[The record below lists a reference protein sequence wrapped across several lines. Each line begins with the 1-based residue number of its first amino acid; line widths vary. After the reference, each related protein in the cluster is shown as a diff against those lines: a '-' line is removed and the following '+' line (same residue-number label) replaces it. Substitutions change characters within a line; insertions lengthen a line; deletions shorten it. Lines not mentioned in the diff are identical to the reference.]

1 MALDPKVLSDIYGDN
16 GVLANPFPTA
26 KEYQPEQIAQG
37 IKIGRAKGIDAM
49 LAADH
54 LPQLH
59 DELDQDHWNA
69 IVKTSPKLAKQM
81 QEPAFA
87 AVAHDDTQN
96 LSALEKTVSFA
107 KNIGRS
113 IPAGLAGFN
122 EGIYGAVQSVA
133 DIGSAATGGI
143 LPIDLFGGLS
153 DVVNKRRGVEKAIKT
168 GLEKARGQVGPTE
181 GAIYSGVESGVQ
193 NLLMLPVA
201 LASRNPNL
209 LAGTMAAQTE
219 GQGYGDA
226 IDAGKTP
233 AQALPFAASQ
243 GYVEYATEQ
252 IPALKLLNGL
262 KAKAPAM
269 QIAKDFLAKEIP
281 GEQVATALQDLNEWA
296 VLNPDKPFTEY
307 LKDRPGAA
315 YQTLVA
321 TIVGGGVQVGAGKAI
336 EHTINRFAPRNAAEE
351 NAQQDH
357 QTLTQLDQL
366 AAESKVKARDP
377 ATFQQFVADATQDGP
392 VQDVYIDAKAL
403 AQSGIVQELAQVSPA
418 IRAQFNDAIQ
428 TGGSVRIPL
437 DEYTANIAG
446 TEFNQ
451 ALLEHLKTDP
461 NGMTLAE
468 SKEYAKTYQEDFN
481 AELDK
486 VTQEH
491 TGDEAFKAS
500 AASVQNEILKQLN
513 ETGRYTPEVNDTN
526 AMVAG
531 AHFAVRAAQ
540 LGMTPE
546 ELYKLRPLKVNGESI
561 LGDSYNQDGALQT
574 DTNNFKNWFADSK
587 VVTPEGN
594 PQVVYHGTTANTHED
609 ALGFKQFLT
618 KYFELGSHFGNT
630 AQANSFAISD
640 QGTGR
645 VMPVY
650 LNMKNPL
657 RLQDQGGFD
666 AMDIAPQLLNMGFID
681 EKQAEALQEMPIDDA
696 LVALQEAIKANG
708 YDGIVYLNR
717 REGMTKATLKSLM
730 QIPFSEQN
738 AMSDE
743 AFKKVASDASDSY
756 IVFDPTQIKSAVGN
770 NGNFNPND
778 SNILHQA
785 AFHGSPFRFDKF
797 SLDHLGKG
805 EGAQAYGWGLYFSGD
820 KSVAEWYR
828 KTLAGRNAGNSLTDE
843 MSALLVDGKPLID
856 SFKIES
862 DRELAD
868 FAKASNTQGALAYVE
883 KRAARWADLANDDSY
898 EFKSYAADKAVEWQG
913 LERALQAGGSLT
925 HKSTGQLYEVHIPE
939 DSEYLHW
946 DKPLSEQSSILDKL
960 FEYSQSSNFGNHQL
974 DNALSTILEAMDKGQ
989 EAKLTGRDFYDKLKY
1004 AGDTRSYWDTRPY
1017 DSSAAAE
1024 AASKYLNS
1032 IGVQGIKYLDG
1043 SSRGAGEGSHNYVI
1057 FDDKA
1062 VNIVDTFYQSTPEQ
1076 KGIAE
1081 LFQALTKNDDVF
1093 KYDKSTATD
1102 MQKVFDDVA
1111 PGLVK
1116 AEFAITPEGIDEQY
1130 NIYPI
1135 DKNGKVL
1142 RDQEGNINVY
1152 PDGKVEVNVLNWEE
1166 GFGGSAIY
1174 AAVGNWA
1181 FNNDKVFA
1189 GDREG
1194 ITPTGKMRRLENMI
1208 SLALK
1213 FGTTDHIAPHPE
1225 QMSELGFDWK
1235 TGDTNYNLEQMLQA
1249 SFKALRNG
1257 TYITEN
1263 RFGQSITYKS
1273 PNARGVAKLD
1283 DLVYDFDKYQFTELS
1298 SGKQFTDQQFSALAK
1313 TANAR
1318 GVNGGSTTLKR
1329 AALAHTFLSAQN
1341 ATERGRL
1348 LEKLSGLSRQHLV
1361 NTQLADTF
1369 YQANTN
1375 PRGSFS
1381 PSSNTITLLKN
1392 ADLSTFLHELGH
1404 SFLEMDVN
1412 LAAQLAGNTQLT
1424 EGEQEILSDVGSLFN
1439 WFGLQGNI
1447 NAQLDQWY
1455 AMTIEEQRTYHEKMA
1470 EGFESYLFEGK
1481 APSIE
1486 LQPLFQRMR
1495 AWFMHVYRNLSKYLS
1510 DAGETLTPEVRSV
1523 FDRMLASTEQ
1533 IKLSQQARSMLPLF
1547 ETADQAGMTPDEFA
1561 AYQRLDPQATQD
1573 AIAELQSRG
1582 LRDMKWLSNARAKQ
1596 LKKLQKEADGLR
1608 REVRSE
1614 VTTEIMSQPV
1624 YRAWTFLTAKLSA
1637 DDKLTPGIRL
1647 KSDPNIVDETQDS
1660 LFTAIAKL
1668 GGINKDAAISE
1679 WGVDP
1684 RDNPQSGVFGKPVL
1698 RKNGGLSLDAMAELL
1713 AEHSYLPVDKNGK
1726 YDIRDLEER
1735 YSEQARGNKQ
1745 VSLAYDYSQDQ
1756 AQIPGADINT
1766 DALKAGRLD
1775 RGALAD
1781 TYGTAEG
1788 SPVAGLNT
1796 LRMTSATGLHSDI
1809 VAEMFGFSSGDQL
1822 VKALLDAQPPKQAV
1836 EDATDT
1842 RMLERHGDLSSPEAL
1857 GRAADKAIHNE
1868 VRARM
1873 ISTELNALA
1882 KATGKK
1888 ATLASAAR
1896 EFATAMIARIKV
1908 RNIKPNQYAVA
1919 EAKAAKNAAA
1929 AMRKSDLETAAAEKR
1944 NQLVNN
1950 YATKAA
1956 LNARD
1961 EIDQGVKY
1969 MRKFSSD
1976 SVRKSID
1983 VDYLD
1988 QIDAML
1994 ERFDLR
2000 TGVSLKA
2007 IDKRTALLEW
2017 MNKQRD
2023 QGLEPDIPPEFMN
2036 EALRMS
2042 YKDMSLEA
2050 FRGLVDSVKQI
2061 DHLGRLKNRLLTAKD
2076 QRTYE
2081 AVREILTTSIIE
2093 NAGDRKANTRTPTTN
2108 TGRAIQGV
2116 KNFWASHIKAST
2128 WARIMDG
2135 GQDGGPVWEYFIRSA
2150 NESANFETH
2159 ERGTATEALSK
2170 ILAPV
2175 FKIGKMGGKGQYF
2188 DSIDRSLN
2196 RESRLAIALNTGNAS
2211 SYQRLLGGEGWTAQQ
2226 VQPVLDSLTKAE
2238 WDAVQAIWDHFE
2250 TYRPQIAA
2258 KERRVYGKEPNWV
2271 EPTAIHTAHGE
2282 YRGGYYP
2289 IKYDPNASQR
2299 AEEHVDAEG
2308 AKRQLQGAYTSA
2320 TTRRSFTK
2328 TRVDEVNGR
2337 PLLYTLAGVYSG
2349 VNDVIHDLAWHEWLI
2364 DVNRLM
2370 RSSTIDS
2377 AIRDH
2382 YGPEVKRQLKSWI
2395 QDIAEGERGADNA
2408 GEMVLGKLR
2417 QGVSIAGLGFNVLS
2431 AAIQITGFNQSIV
2444 LVGAKWIGRGVTKYL
2459 ASPIQSTREVTE
2471 QSEFMADRF
2480 RTQFRELNELR
2491 NSVQD
2496 QSAAKRA
2503 LQDGAYFMMTRVQ
2516 QMVDV
2521 PTWLGAYEKAISEG
2535 NAEERAVS
2543 LADQAVIEAQMSGMS
2558 KDLSAIERGG
2568 PALKL
2573 FTVFY
2578 SFMNTSL
2585 NLGVMKAMTEKNKA
2599 KLAADYLLLYVAGPV
2614 MGLAIKNAL
2623 TPGDADDDWDFEALA
2638 KALLGESLGFLMGQ
2652 MVVVREFAEA
2662 GKNAF
2667 GLPNGNY
2674 GYQGPAGVRVIADTT
2689 KFVQQAQQG
2698 EFDDAFRKASINLVG
2713 PLFGLPAA
2721 QVNRTITGINAL
2733 TDGKTGNP
2741 AAAILGYQEPH

>member
-26 KEYQPEQIAQG
+26 KEYQPEQVAQG

-59 DELDQDHWNA
+59 DELDQDHWND
-69 IVKTSPKLAKQM
+69 IVKNSPKLAKQM

-87 AVAHDDTQN
+87 AVAHDDTKN
-96 LSALEKTVSFA
+96 LSSLEKTVSFA

-122 EGIYGAVQSVA
+122 EGMYGYVQSIA
-133 DIGSAATGGI
+133 DLGAAALDPLVGTI
-143 LPIDLFGGLS
+143 LPANPFAQMS
-153 DVVNKRRGVEKAIKT
+153 DAANNRRVVEKANKT
-168 GLEKARGQVGPTE
+168 ALEKARGQVGPTE

-233 AQALPFAASQ
+233 AQALPFAVSQ

-269 QIAKDFLAKEIP
+269 QIAKDFLAKDIP

-336 EHTINRFAPRNAAEE
+336 EHTINRFAPRNVAEE

-357 QTLTQLDQL
+357 QILTQLDQL

-461 NGMTLAE
+461 NGMTFAE

-491 TGDEAFKAS
+491 TGDEVFKVS
-500 AASVQNEILKQLN
+500 AATVQNEIFKQLN
-513 ETGRYTPEVNDTN
+513 ETGRYTSEVNDTN

-546 ELYKLRPLKVNGESI
+546 ELYKLRPLKVNGEPI
-561 LGDSYNQDGALQT
+561 LGDSYNQAGALQIET
-574 DTNNFKNWFADSK
+574 PEFKTWFADSK
-587 VVTPEGN
+587 VVDAAGK
-594 PQVVYHGTTANTHED
+594 PQIVYHGTVAQPRGN
-609 ALGFKQFLT
+609 AQGFDTFSTFKN
-618 KYFELGSHFGNT
+618 ELGSHFGNT
-630 AQANSFAISD
+630 AQANSFTHAPEN
-640 QGTGR
+640 GR

-650 LNMKNPL
+650 ITLKNPL
-657 RLQDQGGFD
+657 RMQDEG
-666 AMDIAPQLLNMGFID
+666 AWDIATINKQLID
-681 EKQAEALQEMPIDDA
+681 KGILTEAQVESIFSLPDEAAVEVMQA
-696 LVALQEAIKANG
+696 AIKAKG

-717 REGMTKATLKSLM
+717 REGMSKATLKGLM

-738 AMSDE
+738 AMSDQV
-743 AFKKVASDASDSY
+743 FKNNARDASDSY
-756 IVFDPTQIKSAVGN
+756 IAFDPSQIKSAVGN

-778 SNILHQA
+778 PNILRQA

-797 SLDHLGKG
+797 SLDHLGNG
-805 EGAQAYGWGLYFSGD
+805 EGAQAYGWGLYFAGD
-820 KSVAEWYR
+820 KSVADWYR
-828 KTLAGRNAGNSLTDE
+828 KTLAKRHSGNSLTDE

-868 FAKASNTQGALAYVE
+868 FAKASDTQGALAYVE

-898 EFKSYAADKAVEWQG
+898 EFKIYAADKAVEWQG
-913 LERALQAGGSLT
+913 LESALQAGGSLT

-946 DKPLSEQSSILDKL
+946 DTPLSEQGGKVKATFNDLKAALGHSLPEVEEHLNTD
-960 FEYSQSSNFGNHQL
+960 FEEFTGKQL
-974 DNALSTILEAMDKGQ
+974 YQALSRYASESSLPNQEDTSGNTDKDVSLFLHSLG
-989 EAKLTGRDFYDKLKY
+989 L
-1004 AGDTRSYWDTRPY
+1004 
-1017 DSSAAAE
+1017 
-1024 AASKYLNS
+1024 
-1032 IGVQGIKYLDG
+1032 QGIKYLDG

-1057 FDDKA
+1057 FDDNA
-1062 VNIVDTFYQSTPEQ
+1062 VHIVDTFYQ
-1076 KGIAE
+1076 A
-1081 LFQALTKNDDVF
+1081 KN
-1093 KYDKSTATD
+1093 
-1102 MQKVFDDVA
+1102 Q
-1111 PGLVK
+1111 
-1116 AEFAITPEGIDEQY
+1116 
-1130 NIYPI
+1130 
-1135 DKNGKVL
+1135 
-1142 RDQEGNINVY
+1142 
-1152 PDGKVEVNVLNWEE
+1152 VN
-1166 GFGGSAIY
+1166 
-1174 AAVGNWA
+1174 
-1181 FNNDKVFA
+1181 
-1189 GDREG
+1189 
-1194 ITPTGKMRRLENMI
+1194 
-1208 SLALK
+1208 
-1213 FGTTDHIAPHPE
+1213 
-1225 QMSELGFDWK
+1225 
-1235 TGDTNYNLEQMLQA
+1235 
-1249 SFKALRNG
+1249 
-1257 TYITEN
+1257 
-1263 RFGQSITYKS
+1263 
-1273 PNARGVAKLD
+1273 RGA
-1283 DLVYDFDKYQFTELS
+1283 Y
-1298 SGKQFTDQQFSALAK
+1298 
-1313 TANAR
+1313 
-1318 GVNGGSTTLKR
+1318 
-1329 AALAHTFLSAQN
+1329 
-1341 ATERGRL
+1341 
-1348 LEKLSGLSRQHLV
+1348 
-1361 NTQLADTF
+1361 
-1369 YQANTN
+1369 
-1375 PRGSFS
+1375 S
-1381 PSSNTITLLKN
+1381 PSENTITLLKN

-1412 LAAQLAGNTQLT
+1412 LAAQLVDNTQLT
-1424 EGEQEILSDVGSLFN
+1424 EGEQEILNDVGSLFN

-1447 NAQLDQWY
+1447 NSQLDQWY
-1455 AMTIEEQRTYHEKMA
+1455 AMTIDEQRTYHEQMA

-1510 DAGETLTPEVRSV
+1510 DAGESLTPEVRSV

-1547 ETADQAGMTPDEFA
+1547 ETADQAGMSPDEFA

-1679 WGVDP
+1679 WGVDS
-1684 RDNPQSGVFGKPVL
+1684 RGNPQSGVFGKPVL

-1713 AEHSYLPVDKNGK
+1713 AERGYLPVDKNGK
-1726 YDIRDLEER
+1726 HDLRDLEER

-1756 AQIPGADINT
+1756 APITGSDLNT

-1775 RGALAD
+1775 RGALAE
-1781 TYGTAEG
+1781 TYGTTVG
-1788 SPVAGLNT
+1788 SPVTGLNT
-1796 LRMTSATGLHSDI
+1796 LRMTSVTGLHPDI

-1842 RMLERHGDLSSPEAL
+1842 RMLGRHGDLSSPEAL
-1857 GRAADKAIHNE
+1857 GRAADKAIHND

-1873 ISTELNALA
+1873 ISTELNALS

-1961 EIDQGVKY
+1961 EIDQGVAY
-1969 MRKFSSD
+1969 LRKFGSD
-1976 SVRKSID
+1976 GVRKSID

-2000 TGVSLKA
+2000 TGVSLKTL
-2007 IDKRTALLEW
+2007 DKRTALLEW

-2023 QGLEPDIPPEFMN
+2023 QGMEPDIPSELMN
-2036 EALRMS
+2036 EAVRMS
-2042 YKDMSLEA
+2042 YKDMTLEA

-2081 AVREILTTSIIE
+2081 AIRDIITTSIIE

-2108 TGRAIQGV
+2108 TGRAIQSV
-2116 KNFWASHIKAST
+2116 KNFWASHLKASI

-2150 NESANFETH
+2150 NEAANFETH

-2175 FKIGKMGGKGQYF
+2175 FKLGKMGGKGQYF
-2188 DSIDRSLN
+2188 ASIDRSLN
-2196 RESRLAIALNTGNAS
+2196 RESRMAIALNTGNAS
-2211 SYQRLLGGEGWTAQQ
+2211 NYQRLLGGEGWTAQQ
-2226 VQPVLDSLTKAE
+2226 VQPVVDSLTKAE

-2271 EPTAIHTAHGE
+2271 EATAVHTAHGE

-2382 YGPEVKRQLKSWI
+2382 YGPEVKRQLKTWI

-2444 LVGAKWIGRGVTKYL
+2444 RVGAKWIGRGITKYL

-2496 QSAAKRA
+2496 QSAAKRV

-2521 PTWLGAYEKAISEG
+2521 PTWLGAYEKAISDG

-2558 KDLSAIERGG
+2558 KDLSKIERGG

-2578 SFMNTSL
+2578 SFMNTSF

-2599 KLAADYLLLYVAGPV
+2599 KLAADFLLLYVAGPV
-2614 MGLAIKNAL
+2614 LTLALKNAL

-2662 GKNAF
+2662 GKNAL
-2667 GLPNGNY
+2667 GLTNGNF

-2698 EFDDAFRKASINLVG
+2698 EFDDSFRKASINLIG

-2721 QVNRTITGINAL
+2721 QVNRSITGINAL
-2733 TDGKTGNP
+2733 TDGKTDNP

>member
-26 KEYQPEQIAQG
+26 KEYQPEQMAQG
-37 IKIGRAKGIDAM
+37 IKIGRAKGMDAM
-49 LAADH
+49 LVADH

-59 DELDQDHWNA
+59 DELDQDHWNE
-69 IVKTSPKLAKQM
+69 IVKNSPKLAKQM

-96 LSALEKTVSFA
+96 LSTLEKTVSFA

-113 IPAGLAGFN
+113 IPAGVASFN
-122 EGIYGAVQSVA
+122 EGMYGFAQSVTDLGA
-133 DIGSAATGGI
+133 AAISPLVGTILPANPFTQMSDAAT
-143 LPIDLFGGLS
+143 
-153 DVVNKRRGVEKAIKT
+153 NRRVVEKANKT
-168 GLEKARGQVGPTE
+168 ALEKARGKVGPTE
-181 GAIYSGVESGVQ
+181 GAIYSGIESGVQ

-201 LASRNPNL
+201 IASRNPSL

-233 AQALPFAASQ
+233 AQALPFAVSQ

-296 VLNPDKPFTEY
+296 TLHPEKPFTEY

-336 EHTINRFAPRNAAEE
+336 EHVVNRFSPSNVAEE

-377 ATFQQFVADATQDGP
+377 VTFQQFVADATQDGP
-392 VQDVYIDAKAL
+392 VQDVYIDAKVL
-403 AQSGIVQELAQVSPA
+403 AQSGIAQELAQVSPA
-418 IRAQFNDAIQ
+418 ISAQFNDAIQ

-437 DEYTANIAG
+437 DEYAANIAG

-451 ALLEHLKTDP
+451 GLLEHLKTDP
-461 NGMTLAE
+461 NGMTFAE

-500 AASVQNEILKQLN
+500 AATVQNEILKQLN

-546 ELYKLRPLKVNGESI
+546 ELYKLRPLKVNGEPI

-587 VVTPEGN
+587 VVDAEGK
-594 PQVVYHGTTANTHED
+594 PQVVYHGTD
-609 ALGFKQFLT
+609 KPFT
-618 KYFELGSHFGNT
+618 K
-630 AQANSFAISD
+630 
-640 QGTGR
+640 
-645 VMPVY
+645 V
-650 LNMKNPL
+650 NMKKGA
-657 RLQDQGGFD
+657 QGVFWVTS
-666 AMDIAPQLLNMGFID
+666 N
-681 EKQAEALQEMPIDDA
+681 KQALEDGEIGAAGNGTIMSLYA
-696 LVALQEAIKANG
+696 NIKNPAGWKEYDQLSLDEIEHRG
-708 YDGIVYLNR
+708 YDGVVLPNKD
-717 REGMTKATLKSLM
+717 GT
-730 QIPFSEQN
+730 F
-738 AMSDE
+738 E
-743 AFKKVASDASDSY
+743 A
-756 IVFDPTQIKSAVGN
+756 IIFDPKQVKSATKNKGT
-770 NGNFNPND
+770 FDPND
-778 SNILHQA
+778 PNILH
-785 AFHGSPFRFDKF
+785 
-797 SLDHLGKG
+797 
-805 EGAQAYGWGLYFSGD
+805 
-820 KSVAEWYR
+820 
-828 KTLAGRNAGNSLTDE
+828 
-843 MSALLVDGKPLID
+843 
-856 SFKIES
+856 
-862 DRELAD
+862 
-868 FAKASNTQGALAYVE
+868 
-883 KRAARWADLANDDSY
+883 
-898 EFKSYAADKAVEWQG
+898 
-913 LERALQAGGSLT
+913 
-925 HKSTGQLYEVHIPE
+925 
-939 DSEYLHW
+939 
-946 DKPLSEQSSILDKL
+946 
-960 FEYSQSSNFGNHQL
+960 
-974 DNALSTILEAMDKGQ
+974 
-989 EAKLTGRDFYDKLKY
+989 
-1004 AGDTRSYWDTRPY
+1004 
-1017 DSSAAAE
+1017 
-1024 AASKYLNS
+1024 
-1032 IGVQGIKYLDG
+1032 
-1043 SSRGAGEGSHNYVI
+1043 
-1057 FDDKA
+1057 
-1062 VNIVDTFYQSTPEQ
+1062 QSTPEQ
-1076 KGIAE
+1076 KGIAK
-1081 LFQALTKNDDVF
+1081 LFKALTENDAVF
-1093 KYDKSTATD
+1093 QYGKSTATD
-1102 MQKVFDDVA
+1102 MQQVFDDIV
-1111 PGLVK
+1111 PGTVK
-1116 AEFAITPEGIDEQY
+1116 VDLAIAPEGIDEQY
-1130 NIYPI
+1130 TVFPV
-1135 DKNGKVL
+1135 DAMGKVL
-1142 RDQEGNINVY
+1142 RDQEGTVSVY
-1152 PDGKVEVNVLNWEE
+1152 PDGKVEINVLNWEK
-1166 GFGGSAIY
+1166 GYGGSGIY

-1181 FNNDKVFA
+1181 FNNNKVFS

-1225 QMSELGFDWK
+1225 QMHELGFDWK
-1235 TGDTNYNLEQMLQA
+1235 TGDTEYNLEQMLLA
-1249 SFKALRNG
+1249 SYKAIRNG
-1257 TYITEN
+1257 TYITES
-1263 RFGQSITYKS
+1263 RFGTEVTHKS

-1283 DLVYDFDKYQFTELS
+1283 DLAYDFDKHQFIELS
-1298 SGKQFTDQQFSALAK
+1298 SGKQYTDKQFAELAK
-1313 TANAR
+1313 TKGAR
-1318 GVNGGSTTLKR
+1318 DVAAGRTTLER
-1329 AALAHTFLSAQN
+1329 AALAHTFLSGMD
-1341 ATERGRL
+1341 ERSLERL
-1348 LEKLSGLSRQHLV
+1348 SQLAHQSLA
-1361 NTQLADTF
+1361 NTQLEKRF
-1369 YQANTN
+1369 YQNNTN
-1375 PRGSFS
+1375 TRGSFS

-1412 LAAQLAGNTQLT
+1412 LAAQLSGNTQLT
-1424 EGEQEILSDVGSLFN
+1424 EGEQEILNDVGSLFN

-1447 NAQLDQWY
+1447 SAQLDQWY
-1455 AMTIEEQRTYHEKMA
+1455 AMTLDEQRTYHEQMA

-1510 DAGETLTPEVRSV
+1510 DAGESLTPEVRSV

-1647 KSDPNIVDETQDS
+1647 KSDPNIVDETQDNI
-1660 LFTAIAKL
+1660 FTAIAKL

-1679 WGVDP
+1679 WGIDP

-1698 RKNGGLSLDAMAELL
+1698 RKQGGLALDAMAELL
-1713 AEHSYLPVDKNGK
+1713 AERGYLPVDKNGK
-1726 YDIRDLEER
+1726 HDIRDLEER

-1745 VSLAYDYSQDQ
+1745 VSQAYDYSQDQ
-1756 AQIPGADINT
+1756 AQLPGAELNT

-1775 RGALAD
+1775 RSSLAE

-1788 SPVAGLNT
+1788 SPIAGLNT
-1796 LRMTSATGLHSDI
+1796 LRMTSTTGLHPDI

-1857 GRAADKAIHNE
+1857 GRAADKAIHND

-1929 AMRKSDLETAAAEKR
+1929 AMRKSGLETAAAEKR

-1961 EIDQGVKY
+1961 EIDQGVAY
-1969 MRKFSSD
+1969 LRKFGSD
-1976 SVRKSID
+1976 GVRKSID

-2000 TGVSLKA
+2000 TGVSLKTL
-2007 IDKRTALLEW
+2007 DKRTALLEW

-2023 QGLEPDIPPEFMN
+2023 QGMEPDIPSELMN
-2036 EALRMS
+2036 EAVRMS
-2042 YKDMSLEA
+2042 YKDMTLEA

-2081 AVREILTTSIIE
+2081 AIRDIITTSIIE

-2108 TGRAIQGV
+2108 TGRAIQSV
-2116 KNFWASHIKAST
+2116 KNFWASHLKASI

-2150 NESANFETH
+2150 NEAANFETH

-2175 FKIGKMGGKGQYF
+2175 FKLGKMGGKGQYF
-2188 DSIDRSLN
+2188 ASIDRSLN
-2196 RESRLAIALNTGNAS
+2196 RESRMAIALNTGNAS
-2211 SYQRLLGGEGWTAQQ
+2211 NYQRLLGGEGWTAQQ
-2226 VQPVLDSLTKAE
+2226 VQPVVDSLTKAE

-2271 EPTAIHTAHGE
+2271 EATAVHTAHGE

-2382 YGPEVKRQLKSWI
+2382 YGPEVKRQLKTWI

-2444 LVGAKWIGRGVTKYL
+2444 RVGAKWIGRGITKYL

-2496 QSAAKRA
+2496 QSAAKRV

-2521 PTWLGAYEKAISEG
+2521 PTWLGAYEKAISDG

-2558 KDLSAIERGG
+2558 KDLSKIERGG

-2578 SFMNTSL
+2578 SFMNTSF

-2599 KLAADYLLLYVAGPV
+2599 KLAADFLLLYVAGPV
-2614 MGLAIKNAL
+2614 LTLALKNAL

-2662 GKNAF
+2662 GKNAL
-2667 GLPNGNY
+2667 GLTNGNF

-2698 EFDDAFRKASINLVG
+2698 EFDDSFRKASINLIG

-2721 QVNRTITGINAL
+2721 QVNRSITGINAL
-2733 TDGKTGNP
+2733 TDGKTDNP

>member
-1 MALDPKVLSDIYGDN
+1 MPSIPDIENEEDPIVARL
-16 GVLANPFPTA
+16 TA
-26 KEYQPEQIAQG
+26 ETNARNSRLQG
-37 IKIGRAKGIDAM
+37 
-49 LAADH
+49 
-54 LPQLH
+54 QLH
-59 DELDQDHWNA
+59 TAVDTNPDQYAGQRRVAEQLGYPDA
-69 IVKTSPKLAKQM
+69 VIEARPDLVKQARIQQINQSVASSPILKQKLADDA
-81 QEPAFA
+81 AFA
-87 AVAHDDTQN
+87 KLAHDDTGN
-96 LSALEKTVSFA
+96 LSKVEGAVNFLGSSLKAGTLDLMGAGAKLIDAVQPFTLSEGDAAVLYKNDPKKLQDMQMNSPSMFLSRFA
-107 KNIGRS
+107 KAMTEGSNQTMEDISPSAKQQYGDLQYQTLDPNKAAYLHPVKVIGDALRS
-113 IPAGLAGFN
+113 LPTTAALALTIYLTRGAAAEADAQAIAAGLTAA
-122 EGIYGAVQSVA
+122 EAKTAAIA
-133 DIGSAATGGI
+133 AAT
-143 LPIDLFGGLS
+143 
-153 DVVNKRRGVEKAIKT
+153 KT
-168 GLEKARGQVGPTE
+168 ATLVGATSE
-181 GAIYSGVESGVQ
+181 GAIGYAQQANQTAQDAAAVTDETLAQSPKYQELLASGFTHETAKAKLVADTAEQSGIFAGIVDAAVNAVGGHFLGKIIGEGGGIVKSAAKGLVNEGATEFVQSAGEQLGENASLKANVDPTQSLSKGVVESALQGLFVGGLTGGALNGIHGVA
-193 NLLMLPVA
+193 N
-201 LASRNPNL
+201 RF
-209 LAGTMAAQTE
+209 E
-219 GQGYGDA
+219 EKKRDA
-226 IDAGKTP
+226 E
-233 AQALPFAASQ
+233 QALQHRDA
-243 GYVEYATEQ
+243 
-252 IPALKLLNGL
+252 
-262 KAKAPAM
+262 
-269 QIAKDFLAKEIP
+269 
-281 GEQVATALQDLNEWA
+281 
-296 VLNPDKPFTEY
+296 
-307 LKDRPGAA
+307 
-315 YQTLVA
+315 
-321 TIVGGGVQVGAGKAI
+321 
-336 EHTINRFAPRNAAEE
+336 
-351 NAQQDH
+351 
-357 QTLTQLDQL
+357 LTQLDKL
-366 AAESKVKARDP
+366 SSESLLRARDP
-377 ATFQQFVADATQDGP
+377 ATFQQFIASAAQDGP

-403 AQSGIVQELAQVSPA
+403 AESGTADQLAQVSPSV
-418 IRAQFNDAIQ
+418 REQFNEAVS

-446 TEFNQ
+446 TQLNQ
-451 ALLEHLKTDP
+451 PLLEHLKTDP
-461 NGMTLAE
+461 NGMTFAE

-500 AASVQNEILKQLN
+500 ASTVQNEILKQLN
-513 ETGRYTPEVNDTN
+513 ETGRYTPEVNDAN
-526 AMVAG
+526 AMVAS

-546 ELYKLRPLKVNGESI
+546 DLYKLRPLKVNGEPI
-561 LGDSYNQDGALQT
+561 LGDIYSQGGALQT
-574 DTNNFKNWFADSK
+574 DTPQFKNWFGDSKIVDGEGKPVVMYHGTDKNFTTVNMKKGAQNVFWVTSNKAAIEKGEIGAAGNGKIIDMYAAIKNPAGWKEYDQLSLDEIESRGYDGVVLPNNDGTFEAIIFHPNQVKSASKNNGNFDPTNSNMLKQSPIASSPSKLQTDTPEFKTWFADSK
-587 VVTPEGN
+587 MIDAEGK
-594 PQVVYHGTTANTHED
+594 PQVVYHGTIANTHED
-609 ALGFKQFLT
+609 ALGFNQFLT
-618 KYFELGSHFGNT
+618 KYFELGSHFGTT

-696 LVALQEAIKANG
+696 LVAMQEAIKANG
-708 YDGIVYLNR
+708 HDGIVYLNR
-717 REGMTKATLKSLM
+717 REGMSKATLKSLM

-743 AFKKVASDASDSY
+743 AFKKVARDASDSY
-756 IVFDPTQIKSAVGN
+756 IVFDPSQIKSAVGN
-770 NGNFNPND
+770 NGNFDPND
-778 SNILHQA
+778 PSILHQSEITKKDTALSA
-785 AFHGSPFRFDKF
+785 AFKAITS
-797 SLDHLGKG
+797 
-805 EGAQAYGWGLYFSGD
+805 
-820 KSVAEWYR
+820 
-828 KTLAGRNAGNSLTDE
+828 NDE
-843 MSALLVDGKPLID
+843 VFQYPI
-856 SFKIES
+856 
-862 DRELAD
+862 
-868 FAKASNTQGALAYVE
+868 
-883 KRAARWADLANDDSY
+883 
-898 EFKSYAADKAVEWQG
+898 
-913 LERALQAGGSLT
+913 
-925 HKSTGQLYEVHIPE
+925 
-939 DSEYLHW
+939 
-946 DKPLSEQSSILDKL
+946 
-960 FEYSQSSNFGNHQL
+960 SQS
-974 DNALSTILEAMDKGQ
+974 
-989 EAKLTGRDFYDKLKY
+989 RDL
-1004 AGDTRSYWDTRPY
+1004 
-1017 DSSAAAE
+1017 
-1024 AASKYLNS
+1024 
-1032 IGVQGIKYLDG
+1032 QQ
-1043 SSRGAGEGSHNYVI
+1043 I
-1057 FDDKA
+1057 F
-1062 VNIVDTFYQSTPEQ
+1062 
-1076 KGIAE
+1076 
-1081 LFQALTKNDDVF
+1081 NDI
-1093 KYDKSTATD
+1093 
-1102 MQKVFDDVA
+1102 A
-1111 PGLVK
+1111 PGLVQVDQVK
-1116 AEFAITPEGIDEQY
+1116 TLEGDDTQTY
-1130 NIYPI
+1130 
-1135 DKNGKVL
+1135 KVNPL
-1142 RDQEGNINVY
+1142 SDTGAVQQDNVGFVTVF
-1152 PDGKVEVNVLNWEE
+1152 PDGKVEVNVLNLGE
-1166 GFGGSAIY
+1166 GKGGSAVY
-1174 AAVGNWA
+1174 AAVSNFA
-1181 FNNDKVFA
+1181 YNNALVFA

-1194 ITPTGKMRRLENMI
+1194 ITSTGSLGRLENMI
-1208 SLALK
+1208 STALK
-1213 FGTTDHIAPHPE
+1213 FGTTDHIAPHP
-1225 QMSELGFDWK
+1225 QQAQELGIDWQIGN
-1235 TGDTNYNLEQMLQA
+1235 TEHNLDQMLQA
-1249 SFKALRNG
+1249 SYKAVTEG
-1257 TYITEN
+1257 TYVTEN
-1263 RFGQSITYKS
+1263 QHGFEVTYKS
-1273 PNARGVAKLD
+1273 QNATGVAKVKD
-1283 DLVYDFDKYQFTELS
+1283 IVYDVET
-1298 SGKQFTDQQFSALAK
+1298 KQFKDTSNGKPYTDTDFGRLAK
-1313 TANAR
+1313 TEYAR
-1318 GVNGGSTTLKR
+1318 RNRAGSTTLKR
-1329 AALAHTFLSAQN
+1329 AAIANTVLAQP
-1341 ATERGRL
+1341 RGEARNRL
-1348 LEKLSGLSRQHLV
+1348 VAGFIKLARQPSLLGSQLEDS
-1361 NTQLADTF
+1361 F
-1369 YQANTN
+1369 YQNKSNTN
-1375 PRGSFS
+1375 TRGSFS

-1424 EGEQEILSDVGSLFN
+1424 EGEQEILNDVGSLFN
-1439 WFGLQGNI
+1439 WFGLQGNV

-1455 AMTIEEQRTYHEKMA
+1455 AMSIDEQRTYHEKMA

-1637 DDKLTPGIRL
+1637 DDKITPGIRL
-1647 KSDPNIVDETQDS
+1647 KSDPNEVDETQDN

-1713 AEHSYLPVDKNGK
+1713 AERGYLPVDKNGK
-1726 YDIRDLEER
+1726 HDIRDLDER

-1745 VSLAYDYSQDQ
+1745 VSQAYDYSQDQ
-1756 AQIPGADINT
+1756 APIPGAGLNT
-1766 DALKAGRLD
+1766 DGLKAGRLD
-1775 RGALAD
+1775 RGALAA

-1788 SPVAGLNT
+1788 SRVSALNT
-1796 LRMTSATGLHSDI
+1796 LRMTSVTGLHPDI

-1822 VKALLDAQPPKQAV
+1822 VKALLDAQPSKQAV

-1857 GRAADKAIHNE
+1857 GRAADKAIHND

-1888 ATLASAAR
+1888 ATLAFAAR

-1929 AMRKSDLETAAAEKR
+1929 AMHKSDLETAAAEKR

-1961 EIDQGVKY
+1961 EIDQGVAY
-1969 MRKFSSD
+1969 LRKFGSD
-1976 SVRKSID
+1976 GVRKSID

-2007 IDKRTALLEW
+2007 LDKRTALLEW
-2017 MNKQRD
+2017 MSKQLD
-2023 QGLEPDIPPEFMN
+2023 QGLEPDIPPELMN
-2036 EALRMS
+2036 EAMRMS

-2081 AVREILTTSIIE
+2081 AIRDTITTSIIE

-2108 TGRAIQGV
+2108 TGRALQGL

-2150 NESANFETH
+2150 NEAGDFETT
-2159 ERGTATEALSK
+2159 ERGKATEALTK
-2170 ILAPV
+2170 VLAPV
-2175 FKIGKMGGKGQYF
+2175 FALGRMGGKGQYF
-2188 DSIDRSLN
+2188 ASIDRSLN
-2196 RESRLAIALNTGNAS
+2196 RESRMAIALNIGNAS
-2211 SYQRLLGGEGWTAQQ
+2211 NYQRLLGGEGWTAQQ
-2226 VQPVLDSLTKAE
+2226 VQPVLDALTKAE

-2271 EPTAIHTAHGE
+2271 EPTAVHTAHGE

-2328 TRVDEVNGR
+2328 SRVDEVNGR

-2444 LVGAKWIGRGVTKYL
+2444 RVGAKWIGRGVTKYL

-2585 NLGVMKAMTEKNKA
+2585 NLGVMKAMTEKKKA
-2599 KLAADYLLLYVAGPV
+2599 KLAADFLLLYVAGPV
-2614 MGLAIKNAL
+2614 LGLAIKNAL

-2667 GLPNGNY
+2667 GLTNGNF

-2698 EFDDAFRKASINLVG
+2698 EFDDAFRKASINLIG
-2713 PLFGLPAA
+2713 PLFGIPAA
-2721 QVNRTITGINAL
+2721 QVNRSITGINAL
-2733 TDGKTGNP
+2733 TDGKTDNP
-2741 AAAILGYQEPH
+2741 ASAILGYQEPH

>member
-26 KEYQPEQIAQG
+26 KEYQPEQMAQG

-59 DELDQDHWNA
+59 DELDQDHWNE

-96 LSALEKTVSFA
+96 LSTLEKTVSFA

-133 DIGSAATGGI
+133 DLGSAALDPLVGTI
-143 LPIDLFGGLS
+143 LPANPFAQMS
-153 DVVNKRRGVEKAIKT
+153 DAATNRRVVEKANKT
-168 GLEKARGQVGPTE
+168 ALEKARGKVGPTE

-209 LAGTMAAQTE
+209 LVGTMAAQTE

-233 AQALPFAASQ
+233 VQALPFAVSQ

-321 TIVGGGVQVGAGKAI
+321 TVVGGGVQVGAGKAI
-336 EHTINRFAPRNAAEE
+336 EHTINRFSPRIVAEE

-357 QTLTQLDQL
+357 QTLAQLDQL

-377 ATFQQFVADATQDGP
+377 ATFQQFIAEATQDGP

-403 AQSGIVQELAQVSPA
+403 AQSGIVQDLAQVSPA

-437 DEYTANIAG
+437 DEYAANIAG

-451 ALLEHLKTDP
+451 GLLEHLKTDP
-461 NGMTLAE
+461 NGMTFAE
-468 SKEYAKTYQEDFN
+468 SKEYAKTYREDFN

-486 VTQEH
+486 VTQEL

-500 AASVQNEILKQLN
+500 AAIVQNEILKQLN
-513 ETGRYTPEVNDTN
+513 ETSRYTSEVNDTN
-526 AMVAG
+526 AIVAG

-546 ELYKLRPLKVNGESI
+546 ELYKLRPLKVNGEPI
-561 LGDSYNQDGALQT
+561 LGDSIAQVLPEALPDGMELGDSTKLAAMYRNENAAHSVLLGQTAPQLVSDGAKVNAYLGTFSHSVSKSALIHIQKEHGDEAIET
-574 DTNNFKNWFADSK
+574 ARGQLPITAADIARIPDITSNYDGVRFDLRSDGDRPAIAYVK
-587 VVTPEGN
+587 RTEDGVLLYTEEVHNKRHDLSALALRKYPATRDAIEILNSVRQNVRNGN
-594 PQVVYHGTTANTHED
+594 GHTLSIGKAPGESNT
-609 ALGFKQFLT
+609 
-618 KYFELGSHFGNT
+618 T
-630 AQANSFAISD
+630 AQAKGSNFTQELARGLEPSGVATSS
-640 QGTGR
+640 
-645 VMPVY
+645 
-650 LNMKNPL
+650 NP
-657 RLQDQGGFD
+657 
-666 AMDIAPQLLNMGFID
+666 
-681 EKQAEALQEMPIDDA
+681 K
-696 LVALQEAIKANG
+696 
-708 YDGIVYLNR
+708 GILSQ
-717 REGMTKATLKSLM
+717 KS
-730 QIPFSEQN
+730 
-738 AMSDE
+738 
-743 AFKKVASDASDSY
+743 
-756 IVFDPTQIKSAVGN
+756 
-770 NGNFNPND
+770 ND
-778 SNILHQA
+778 SN
-785 AFHGSPFRFDKF
+785 
-797 SLDHLGKG
+797 
-805 EGAQAYGWGLYFSGD
+805 
-820 KSVAEWYR
+820 
-828 KTLAGRNAGNSLTDE
+828 
-843 MSALLVDGKPLID
+843 
-856 SFKIES
+856 
-862 DRELAD
+862 
-868 FAKASNTQGALAYVE
+868 
-883 KRAARWADLANDDSY
+883 
-898 EFKSYAADKAVEWQG
+898 
-913 LERALQAGGSLT
+913 
-925 HKSTGQLYEVHIPE
+925 
-939 DSEYLHW
+939 
-946 DKPLSEQSSILDKL
+946 
-960 FEYSQSSNFGNHQL
+960 
-974 DNALSTILEAMDKGQ
+974 
-989 EAKLTGRDFYDKLKY
+989 
-1004 AGDTRSYWDTRPY
+1004 
-1017 DSSAAAE
+1017 
-1024 AASKYLNS
+1024 
-1032 IGVQGIKYLDG
+1032 
-1043 SSRGAGEGSHNYVI
+1043 RGAY
-1057 FDDKA
+1057 
-1062 VNIVDTFYQSTPEQ
+1062 
-1076 KGIAE
+1076 
-1081 LFQALTKNDDVF
+1081 
-1093 KYDKSTATD
+1093 
-1102 MQKVFDDVA
+1102 
-1111 PGLVK
+1111 
-1116 AEFAITPEGIDEQY
+1116 
-1130 NIYPI
+1130 
-1135 DKNGKVL
+1135 
-1142 RDQEGNINVY
+1142 
-1152 PDGKVEVNVLNWEE
+1152 
-1166 GFGGSAIY
+1166 
-1174 AAVGNWA
+1174 
-1181 FNNDKVFA
+1181 
-1189 GDREG
+1189 
-1194 ITPTGKMRRLENMI
+1194 
-1208 SLALK
+1208 
-1213 FGTTDHIAPHPE
+1213 
-1225 QMSELGFDWK
+1225 
-1235 TGDTNYNLEQMLQA
+1235 
-1249 SFKALRNG
+1249 
-1257 TYITEN
+1257 
-1263 RFGQSITYKS
+1263 
-1273 PNARGVAKLD
+1273 
-1283 DLVYDFDKYQFTELS
+1283 
-1298 SGKQFTDQQFSALAK
+1298 
-1313 TANAR
+1313 
-1318 GVNGGSTTLKR
+1318 
-1329 AALAHTFLSAQN
+1329 
-1341 ATERGRL
+1341 
-1348 LEKLSGLSRQHLV
+1348 
-1361 NTQLADTF
+1361 
-1369 YQANTN
+1369 
-1375 PRGSFS
+1375 S
-1381 PSSNTITLLKN
+1381 PSENTITLLKN

-1404 SFLEMDVN
+1404 AFLEMDVN
-1412 LAAQLAGNTQLT
+1412 LTAQLAGNTQVT
-1424 EGEQEILSDVGSLFN
+1424 EGEQEILNDVGSLFN

-1455 AMTIEEQRTYHEKMA
+1455 AMTLDEQRTYHEKMA

-1510 DAGETLTPEVRSV
+1510 DAGESLTPEVRGV

-1596 LKKLQKEADGLR
+1596 LKKLQKEAAGLR

-1637 DDKLTPGIRL
+1637 DDKLSPATSP
-1647 KSDPNIVDETQDS
+1647 KSDPNVIDETQD
-1660 LFTAIAKL
+1660 
-1668 GGINKDAAISE
+1668 
-1679 WGVDP
+1679 
-1684 RDNPQSGVFGKPVL
+1684 
-1698 RKNGGLSLDAMAELL
+1698 
-1713 AEHSYLPVDKNGK
+1713 
-1726 YDIRDLEER
+1726 
-1735 YSEQARGNKQ
+1735 QAP
-1745 VSLAYDYSQDQ
+1745 
-1756 AQIPGADINT
+1756 IPGADLNT

-1775 RGALAD
+1775 RGALTA

-1796 LRMTSATGLHSDI
+1796 LRMTSTTGLHPDI

-1857 GRAADKAIHNE
+1857 GRAADKAIHND

-1873 ISTELNALA
+1873 ISTELNALS

-1961 EIDQGVKY
+1961 EIDQGVAY
-1969 MRKFSSD
+1969 LRKFGSD
-1976 SVRKSID
+1976 GVRKSID

-2023 QGLEPDIPPEFMN
+2023 QGLEPDIPPELMN

-2061 DHLGRLKNRLLTAKD
+2061 EHLGRLKNRLLTAKD

-2081 AVREILTTSIIE
+2081 AIRDIITTSIIE

-2108 TGRAIQGV
+2108 TGRAIQSV
-2116 KNFWASHIKAST
+2116 KNFWASHLKASI

-2135 GQDGGPVWEYFIRSA
+2135 GQDGGPVWEYVIRSA
-2150 NESANFETH
+2150 NEAANFETH
-2159 ERGTATEALSK
+2159 ERGSATEALSK

-2175 FKIGKMGGKGQYF
+2175 FKLGKMGGKGQYF
-2188 DSIDRSLN
+2188 ASIDRSLN
-2196 RESRLAIALNTGNAS
+2196 RESRIAIALNTGNAS
-2211 SYQRLLGGEGWTAQQ
+2211 NYQRLLGGEGWTAQQ

-2271 EPTAIHTAHGE
+2271 EATAVHNAHGE

-2444 LVGAKWIGRGVTKYL
+2444 RVGAKWIGRGVTKYL

-2521 PTWLGAYEKAISEG
+2521 PTWLGAYEKAISQG
-2535 NAEERAVS
+2535 NVEERAVS

-2568 PALKL
+2568 PAMKL

-2599 KLAADYLLLYVAGPV
+2599 KLAADFLLLYVAGPV
-2614 MGLAIKNAL
+2614 LTLALKNAL

-2662 GKNAF
+2662 GKNAL
-2667 GLPNGNY
+2667 GLTNGNF

-2698 EFDDAFRKASINLVG
+2698 EFDDAFRKASVNLVG

-2721 QVNRTITGINAL
+2721 QVNRSITGINAL
-2733 TDGKTGNP
+2733 TNGKTGNP